1 MYTLEQ
7 LQKKNLAELKE
18 IGWQLNV
25 LPEGDRRRRQSWI
38 DALVN
43 VNPPLLQLLEVSPGV
58 EVDRVQ
64 KPIIETVEA
73 SPAAEAEQVQEPPI
87 ESKFGRIVYPRPTQG
102 AIAQVVETSPGV
114 DVDRVQESIVQAGPY
129 SPGVDVDLIES
140 QLQEPLVESSP
151 GACDCPFCGAQHAL
165 FTDHEYLGYPVI
177 RCLHCAY
184 CRPKNYLGAIR
195 TLAQES
201 VLESKFG
208 RTVYPKLAAKTSP
221 GVEVEQAQEPIIE
234 TVETSPSVGDDR
246 VQELIAPV
254 AKNLPGSRSKASTA
268 HQLLELFK
276 SSAHIIEDFP
286 GVKTEVTVSESAI
299 APAVKTS
306 FDAESDRNPILTG
319 IPLSDKFLA
328 RYSPPQPENIRFQSE
343 ADGQLSLLNFEVV
356 TESEPPDPDDFETL
370 DAFREAIAR
379 WDTENSEL
387 LAASIDSMCEW
398 VPCPEE
404 WYWPK
409 AEILPLK
416 PSSTSDQ
423 LLPLQQ
429 SSVMELSIAD
439 ESSIT
444 CNFFI
449 PTFDAWCDRF
459 NRSDEPLD
467 TGIYARLPKSKPPSF
482 PPTALSQARVKR
494 GLNAYQTHTKRIPK
508 VSRTHTHCI
517 VVGSSTQPARSPPGG
532 DACLV

>member
-1 MYTLEQ
+1 MYILEN
-7 LQKKNLAELKE
+7 LQQKNLKELKE

-25 LPEGDRRRRQSWI
+25 MPEADKRCRQNWI
-38 DALVN
+38 NVLVGL
-43 VNPPLLQLLEVSPGV
+43 NPPLLQLLENSPAPSVEQVEEPIMETVDASPGV
-58 EVDRVQ
+58 ELE
-64 KPIIETVEA
+64 P
-73 SPAAEAEQVQEPPI
+73 VQEPPL
-87 ESKFGRIVYPRPTQG
+87 ESP
-102 AIAQVVETSPGV
+102 AAAVE
-114 DVDRVQESIVQAGPY
+114 
-129 SPGVDVDLIES
+129 
-140 QLQEPLVESSP
+140 
-151 GACDCPFCGAQHAL
+151 CPFCGAVHAL
-165 FTDHEYLGYPVI
+165 YTDKDCLDKPLI
-177 RCLHCAY
+177 RCLHCHY
-184 CRPKNYLGAIR
+184 CRIKNYPGPIR
-195 TLAQES
+195 FE
-201 VLESKFG
+201 
-208 RTVYPKLAAKTSP
+208 
-221 GVEVEQAQEPIIE
+221 AQEPIRE
-234 TVETSPSVGDDR
+234 TVETFPGVEFDPLLGA
-246 VQELIAPV
+246 IAPA
-254 AKNLPGSRSKASTA
+254 AKNLPGSRLKTSTA

-276 SSAHIIEDFP
+276 SLAHIIEDFP

-328 RYSPPQPENIRFQSE
+328 CYSPPQPENIRFQSE

-398 VPCPEE
+398 APCPEE

-429 SSVMELSIAD
+429 SSVIELSIAD

-459 NRSDEPLD
+459 NRSDEPPD

-482 PPTALSQARVKR
+482 PPTAVSQARVKR